1 MSILD
6 DAIREHLELKRQH
19 GADESDVKKLE
30 DEAFGPPSRD
40 EADPMAEAPTQFM
53 TPEEE
58 LGAPET
64 GGRRAP
70 NIADLQE
77 PPPPGEQPLGDE
89 LGGEATGAEDPVAG
103 GDSAAAPTEQP
114 AAEHELAT
122 DGPAAPDAGLQ
133 PDPNAPRPPAAEE
146 RPEAADQPTEMFDVE
161 GSFED
166 TAESASPADEA
177 LLAAEQGEP
186 RVTGPVA
193 DEPEDEFDD
202 FFSDQRLSDELTRA
216 LDEPLDDE
224 PGLPS
229 TEEALAG
236 LPPLPPRTDE
246 FAAPRTDEHDAP
258 AGFEE
263 PSEEAPV
270 PLTEEAEQPH
280 TDDESDFPR
289 TEQHPAPQTDEEG
302 FPATGET
309 ELPSGEAPGPLTEEA
324 PSPFLDP
331 DSELG
336 PPPPERAA
344 ERDLPEPDSAEA
356 DLPAPEPGHEDVL
369 EDTPKFLEDSP
380 EDENAWFEQRP
391 PKDFDFD
398 D

>member
-1 MSILD
+1 MGEMSILD

-19 GADESDVKKLE
+19 GADETELKKLE

-40 EADPMAEAPTQFM
+40 EPDPLAEAPTAFM
-53 TPEEE
+53 DAESE
-58 LGAPET
+58 LGAPAES

-77 PPPPGEQPLGDE
+77 PPPPPPPAEVEDDASAEPPDATAEQ
-89 LGGEATGAEDPVAG
+89 EAAEHKLPV
-103 GDSAAAPTEQP
+103 P
-114 AAEHELAT
+114 AAEEL
-122 DGPAAPDAGLQ
+122 PAAPDAGLQ
-133 PDPNAPRPPAAEE
+133 PDPDAPREPSAEQ
-146 RPEAADQPTEMFDVE
+146 RQTASDQPTEMFDVE
-161 GSFED
+161 GTFDD

-216 LDEPLDDE
+216 LDEPFADE
-224 PGLPS
+224 PSLPS

-236 LPPLPPRTDE
+236 LPPRTDE
-246 FAAPRTDEHDAP
+246 HEVPRTDEHDAP
-258 AGFEE
+258 ASFEE
-263 PSEEAPV
+263 PSEEAMAPF
-270 PLTEEAEQPH
+270 TEETEPPQ
-280 TDDESDFPR
+280 TDESDFP
-289 TEQHPAPQTDEEG
+289 
-302 FPATGET
+302 ATGEA
-309 ELPSGEAPGPLTEEA
+309 ELPFDQTVEH
-324 PSPFLDP
+324 
-331 DSELG
+331 
-336 PPPPERAA
+336 
-344 ERDLPEPDSAEA
+344 DLPEPDSAEE
-356 DLPAPEPGHEDVL
+356 DLPGSEDKPGHEDVL
-369 EDTPKFLEDSP
+369 EDTPEFLEDSP